1 MNSGAA
7 DETHPAGDATEDDTR
22 QTGAPDALGHT
33 PRHTPPRAAVSG
45 CLVVCRLDAV
55 TPLAPRSDGCV
66 YNPGRSSD
74 LLRLVPL
81 PAPPCGGSGSL
92 HEAIRELTAAGQSG
106 THTPFPINRRDA
118 NPDTAKVTLPPQSA
132 KGNGRFLPSQATE
145 RRGDG
150 TRAPEGQSYKQRRE
164 GDRRRARKRK
174 CTRMTAAAGGERR
187 GSARLSK

>member
-1 MNSGAA
+1 M
-7 DETHPAGDATEDDTR
+7 TR
-22 QTGAPDALGHT
+22 GRRARRKRSD
-33 PRHTPPRAAVSG
+33 TPPGTRPRAPPCLAVLSFVVWMPLHPLLRGVTAVSITRAG
-45 CLVVCRLDAV
+45 LQTCSASC
-55 TPLAPRSDGCV
+55 PFP
-66 YNPGRSSD
+66 
-74 LLRLVPL
+74 
-81 PAPPCGGSGSL
+81 PPCGGSGSL

-150 TRAPEGQSYKQRRE
+150 TRAPEGYKQRRE
-164 GDRRRARKRK
+164 GDRRRARTRK
-174 CTRMTAAAGGERR
+174 CTRMTAAGEGRR

>member
-7 DETHPAGDATEDDTR
+7 DETRPAGDATEDDTR
-22 QTGAPDALGHT
+22 QTGAPEALGHT

-81 PAPPCGGSGSL
+81 PAPLRRQWIFARSYTGAHCCG
-92 HEAIRELTAAGQSG
+92 T
-106 THTPFPINRRDA
+106 
-118 NPDTAKVTLPPQSA
+118 V
-132 KGNGRFLPSQATE
+132 
-145 RRGDG
+145 GDSH
-150 TRAPEGQSYKQRRE
+150 PVPY
-164 GDRRRARKRK
+164 
-174 CTRMTAAAGGERR
+174 
-187 GSARLSK
+187 